1 MLSQIKEFYALL
13 TREQR
18 QKLLRLQVLVVLMSF
33 AEIAGVVAIGPFMA
47 LVGDMSRLEG
57 GGAIAQFYRLSGLDD
72 PSAFLFWLG
81 VGVLIILTAAAI
93 TSMFT
98 VWRLSMYGARVGAE
112 LSNRLF
118 HHYMHQSWLFHAGG
132 SSSQLTNQVIQECQ
146 RVTSGIINPLMQMN
160 AKLVMALLMAIA
172 IFVYNPLVALIGLVV
187 FALAYIILYRT
198 VRRLLVRN
206 GKMVTQAQRRRFK
219 LMGEGFG
226 GIKDALVLGRQDVF
240 TRRFAEAS
248 RDFAYAQ
255 GTNAAMS
262 QVPRYAMELM
272 AFGSVIFLILY
283 LLAAHHGDLGTILPV
298 LSVYALA
305 GFKMLPA
312 FQQVYTSVSQI
323 RGSLAAFEALRED
336 LRASALPGKTRDPE
350 RHETSDERWVPN
362 TSIRFDNVQFT
373 YPDKNEPAL
382 RNLNVEI
389 PVNKVVGLVGA
400 SGSGKSTAIDLLLG
414 LIEPQIGRLL
424 IDGEPITAEGRRAWQ
439 NSLGF
444 VPQSIFLTDSSIR
457 ENIGFGLPPEAI
469 DGQRVMRAASMAHL
483 DELLA
488 ELPLGLD
495 TLVGERGVQL
505 SGGQRQRIGIARALY
520 HDADVLILDE
530 ATSALDGITE
540 KLIMD
545 AIHDFS
551 GKKTIIMI
559 AHRLATVKKCDTIY
573 LMADG
578 RVTDC
583 GSFEELSEKNII
595 FRRMANHA

>member
-1 MLSQIKEFYALL
+1 MLKQLKELYTLL

-47 LVGDMSRLEG
+47 LVGDMSRLQG
-57 GGAIAQFYRLSGLDD
+57 DGAMAQLYQFSGLSD
-72 PSAFLFWLG
+72 PRAFLFWLG

-98 VWRLSMYGARVGAE
+98 VWRLSMYGARVGGE
-112 LSNRLF
+112 LSSRLF
-118 HHYMHQSWLFHAGG
+118 NHYMHQPWLFHAGG
-132 SSSQLTNQVIQECQ
+132 SSSQLTNQIAQECQ
-146 RVTSGIINPLMQMN
+146 RITNSIINPLMQMN
-160 AKLVMALLMAIA
+160 AKLVMALLMAIM
-172 IFVYNPLVALIGLVV
+172 IFIYNPLVALVGLGIFVV
-187 FALAYIILYRT
+187 AYLFLYRT
-198 VRRLLVRN
+198 VRRRLVRN
-206 GKMVTQAQRRRFK
+206 GKAITQAQRGRFK

-226 GIKDALVLGRQDVF
+226 GIKDALLLGRQEIF
-240 TRRFAEAS
+240 TDRFSKAS
-248 RDFAYAQ
+248 ADFAHAQ
-255 GTNAAMS
+255 GANAALG
-262 QVPRYAMELM
+262 QVPRYAMELV

-312 FQQVYTSVSQI
+312 FQQVYTSISQI
-323 RGSLAAFEALRED
+323 RGNLAAFEALRDD
-336 LRASALPGKTRDPE
+336 LRASALSSKSSDDDQLQTRKQ
-350 RHETSDERWVPN
+350 RWKAN
-362 TSIRFDNVQFT
+362 KSIRLNNIQFT
-373 YPDKNEPAL
+373 YPGKQEPAL
-382 RNLNVEI
+382 KGLDIEI
-389 PVNKVVGLVGA
+389 PVNKVIGLVGA
-400 SGSGKSTAIDLLLG
+400 TGSGKSTAIDLLLG
-414 LIEPQIGRLL
+414 LIEPQQGELL
-424 IDGEPITAEGRRAWQ
+424 IDGQPVTAQRRRAWQ

-444 VPQSIFLTDSSIR
+444 VPQSIFLADSSIR
-457 ENIGFGLPPEAI
+457 ENIGFGLPPDAI
-469 DGQRVMRAASMAHL
+469 DEQRAKHAASMAHL

-488 ELPLGLD
+488 ELSEGLN
-495 TLVGERGVQL
+495 TRVGERGVQL

-559 AHRLATVKKCDTIY
+559 AHRLATVKQCDTIF
-573 LMADG
+573 LLAN
-578 RVTDC
+578 
-583 GSFEELSEKNII
+583 GSVVDQGSYEELSKRNTT
-595 FRRMANHA
+595 FRRMAEHA